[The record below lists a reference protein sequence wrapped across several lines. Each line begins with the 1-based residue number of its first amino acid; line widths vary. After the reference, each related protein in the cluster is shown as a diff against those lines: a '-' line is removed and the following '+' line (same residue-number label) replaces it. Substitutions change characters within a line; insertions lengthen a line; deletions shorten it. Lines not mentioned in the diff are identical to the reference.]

1 MIYFR
6 PGATDKREKPLKNK
20 TKQITGLVAVMVAAA
35 GFIAWLKINNDLD
48 EFFGSFREMLRY
60 VSFHAR

>member
-1 MIYFR
+1 
-6 PGATDKREKPLKNK
+6 LKNK
-20 TKQITGLVAVMVAAA
+20 AKQITGLVAVMVAAA
-35 GFIAWLKINNDLD
+35 GFIAWLKINNDYLD